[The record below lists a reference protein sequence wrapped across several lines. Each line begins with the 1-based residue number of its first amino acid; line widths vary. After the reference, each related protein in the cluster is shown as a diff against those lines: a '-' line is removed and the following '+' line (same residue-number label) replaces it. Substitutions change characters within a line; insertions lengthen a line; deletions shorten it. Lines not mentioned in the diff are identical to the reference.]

1 MRKSRSDELF
11 LTRIPPLK
19 ALLYYILHSF
29 VLIPHPTKP
38 TFGTLYHILNVL
50 ICLPLTGHLFPLQ
63 ASIPVYA
70 NKWFYVMGD
79 FSRKTGLQVYCDGEL
94 VDGDVLGTNGN
105 HVKSD
110 NPQNFFVGSSVNQ
123 GAHARFQLAS
133 ISTFKGALSPKT
145 ISHIYSYFW
154 RQGR

>member
-1 MRKSRSDELF
+1 MFTHPAFRQTYGGPFISYVARF
-11 LTRIPPLK
+11 
-19 ALLYYILHSF
+19 ILP
-29 VLIPHPTKP
+29 VLNC
-38 TFGTLYHILNVL
+38 FGHV
-50 ICLPLTGHLFPLQ
+50 FPLQ
-63 ASIPVYA
+63 VSIPVYA

>member
-1 MRKSRSDELF
+1 
-11 LTRIPPLK
+11 
-19 ALLYYILHSF
+19 
-29 VLIPHPTKP
+29 
-38 TFGTLYHILNVL
+38 
-50 ICLPLTGHLFPLQ
+50 
-63 ASIPVYA
+63 
-70 NKWFYVMGD
+70 MGD
-79 FSRKTGLQVYCDGEL
+79 FSRKTGLQVYSDGEL
-94 VDGDVLGTNGN
+94 VDGDARGTNGN

-123 GAHARFQLAS
+123 GAQARFQLAS

>member
-1 MRKSRSDELF
+1 
-11 LTRIPPLK
+11 
-19 ALLYYILHSF
+19 
-29 VLIPHPTKP
+29 
-38 TFGTLYHILNVL
+38 
-50 ICLPLTGHLFPLQ
+50 
-63 ASIPVYA
+63 
-70 NKWFYVMGD
+70 MGD

-110 NPQNFFVGSSVNQ
+110 NPQNFFVGRSVNQ

-154 RQGR
+154 RQGKERSLHLVPMRYGNHLLLLLTFSRQTLSSTKPHFVVTKGAAMTAYIEVSVMLQYNKCFYLERVHVSIWIIYSDTF